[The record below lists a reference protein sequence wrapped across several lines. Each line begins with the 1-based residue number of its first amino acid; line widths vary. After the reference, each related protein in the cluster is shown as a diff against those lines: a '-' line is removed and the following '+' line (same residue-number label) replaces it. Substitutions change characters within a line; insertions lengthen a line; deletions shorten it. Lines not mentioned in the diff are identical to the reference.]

1 MCFCLSNLIDTIAG
15 RIGASGLLLA
25 VAGAPADHPFSSKN
39 VLNLGFISSPELM
52 ASLYRN
58 AQCTLILSKVESF
71 SMPTAESLCCG
82 TPVVGFKA
90 GGPESFANPAF
101 SSFVEQNDLEGLALQ
116 ILRFSSSKSTK
127 QSASDFEP
135 NLIASEYLK
144 VYR

>member
-1 MCFCLSNLIDTIAG
+1 
-15 RIGASGLLLA
+15 
-25 VAGAPADHPFSSKN
+25 
-39 VLNLGFISSPELM
+39 M

-90 GGPESFANPAF
+90 GGPESFANFAL
-101 SSFVEQNDLEGLALQ
+101 SSFVDQNDLEGLALQ
-116 ILRFSSSKSTK
+116 ILRFSSNKPAK
-127 QSASDFEP
+127 QSASNFEP
-135 NLIASEYLK
+135 EIIASQYLQ